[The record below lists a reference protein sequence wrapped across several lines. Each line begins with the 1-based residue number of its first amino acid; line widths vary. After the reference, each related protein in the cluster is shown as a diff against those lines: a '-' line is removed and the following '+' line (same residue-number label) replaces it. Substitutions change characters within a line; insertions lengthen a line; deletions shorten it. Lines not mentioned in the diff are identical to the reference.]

1 MATENDEGQE
11 ASYRLQARRLSE
23 TMKTTAG
30 CRFIAAK
37 RLEIRDQA
45 LTRLT
50 AFTSA
55 YVIILT
61 ALPYFLKTSVHV
73 TDIINFF
80 TIGCAIVILI
90 SSLLQYSNNA
100 VANAEQHHRS
110 GLEINEIRREF
121 EIGMDLV
128 DEARVMATSSR
139 YNSVLQKYSVNHDD
153 IDYMKYQY
161 ERPESHPWLT
171 GGKRFRVIV
180 TLWYQKYVPS
190 VTLVVLSALVLA
202 TLIGSG
208 SSYWSAGSAAQSPAP
223 PVAKPADH
231 GVTIRG
237 TFTVEPAK
245 GVVGN
250 GQ

>member
-1 MATENDEGQE
+1 MPTENDEGQE
-11 ASYRLQARRLSE
+11 TSYRIQARRLSE

-37 RLEIRDQA
+37 RLEVRDQA

-50 AFTSA
+50 AFTSS

-73 TDIINFF
+73 TDIINLF

-110 GLEINEIRREF
+110 GLEINEVRREF
-121 EIGMDLV
+121 EIGMDHV
-128 DEARVMATSSR
+128 DETKVLATSSK

-153 IDYMKYQY
+153 IDYLKYQY
-161 ERPESHPWLT
+161 ERPESYPWIT
-171 GGKRFRVIV
+171 GNKRDRVMV
-180 TLWYQKYVPS
+180 TLLYQKYVPS
-190 VTLVVLSALVLA
+190 ITLIVISLLVLA

-208 SSYWSAGSAAQSPAP
+208 RSYWIAGNGIQLPAP
-223 PVAKPADH
+223 S
-231 GVTIRG
+231 VTRPTNNGAAIRG
-237 TFTVEPAK
+237 TFTVDPVE
-245 GVVGN
+245 GVLGN